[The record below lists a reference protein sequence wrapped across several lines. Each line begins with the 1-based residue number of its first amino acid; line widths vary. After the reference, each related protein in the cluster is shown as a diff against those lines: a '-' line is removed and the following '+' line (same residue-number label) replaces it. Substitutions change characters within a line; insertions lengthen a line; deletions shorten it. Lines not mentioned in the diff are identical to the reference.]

1 MELDKDFDIQCRQVW
16 LEAWVRTAQSDS
28 CIKLSTPTTYADEC
42 LARFKER
49 FLADGTQANK

>member
-1 MELDKDFDIQCRQVW
+1 MILDKDFDIRCQQVW

-42 LARFKER
+42 VKKFRER
-49 FLADGTQANK
+49 FGG